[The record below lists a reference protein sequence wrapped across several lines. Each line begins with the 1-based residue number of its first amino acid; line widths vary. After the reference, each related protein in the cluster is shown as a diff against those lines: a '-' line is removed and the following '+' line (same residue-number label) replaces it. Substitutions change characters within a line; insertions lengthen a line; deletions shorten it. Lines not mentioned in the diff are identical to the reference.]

1 MTEDENL
8 ILSARDGDLDAYCEL
23 VLRYQDNVRSC
34 LLVRMDTRH
43 EADDLAQEAFVVA
56 YRKLAEFDANKA
68 FGPWIRSIAF
78 NLLRNYRRK
87 HRPEPVG
94 GAAELEMLIDEEIGL
109 RYSQENARTWR
120 AALQVCIEKLTEP
133 MRALLN
139 LRYQDGL
146 SVGELAKRQ
155 ELRHST
161 MTMRLH
167 RLREQLRR
175 CIAEEVRG

>member
-1 MTEDENL
+1 MDDRDL
-8 ILSARDGDLDAYCEL
+8 ILAAKSGDLDAFCEL
-23 VLRYQDNVRSC
+23 VRRYQDNVRSC

-56 YRKLAEFDANKA
+56 YRKLVEFDADQA

-94 GAAELEMLIDEEIGL
+94 GAAELESLIDEEIGL
-109 RYSQENARTWR
+109 RYSQENARSWR

-133 MRALLN
+133 MRALVN
-139 LRYQDGL
+139 LRYQDRL
-146 SVGELAKRQ
+146 SVGELAERQ
-155 ELRHST
+155 EVRHST

-167 RLREQLRR
+167 RVREQLRC
-175 CIAEEVRG
+175 CITEEVKL